1 MSKASVNYLAP
12 SQLSL
17 LELKLRVKIKCLK
30 KLHVSL
36 LEGVLSLQVNSNIAP
51 AFLFFFYLSALNP

>member
-36 LEGVLSLQVNSNIAP
+36 LEGVLS
-51 AFLFFFYLSALNP
+51 

>member
-30 KLHVSL
+30 KHVSL
-36 LEGVLSLQVNSNIAP
+36 LEGVLS
-51 AFLFFFYLSALNP
+51 